1 MKSEIRKIIRFPVFW
16 VLIIASLILNCF
28 VVCQYS
34 FESRNIKIINEYVKT
49 GAVSK
54 NDDYGVCEQHEEGR
68 KSAYDTYYK
77 DFATSE
83 RTARTIKA
91 LVVKPDETTQKIIDK
106 NCKKAQQRVEEI
118 KADGEAMEEYY
129 VGDMF
134 SLHYNMYQAILILLL
149 LEILIITILI
159 TSYLMKYEENFAT
172 SQILYISKKGKGV
185 AKTKCLASVFIS
197 GGTAFGIELITYG
210 MFLIRVPQLWDFLNS
225 SVSSAMASEY
235 RSMFT
240 GTYPLITWIKM
251 SQQQYLLCVILL
263 SSLIAMFMSL
273 LTSAVSFVSKNAYI
287 NVLLTVLICF
297 AVFTFSIYINTP
309 TVFSYV
315 LVFNP
320 IMVIYLCF
328 DWFMES
334 STNIFNSYQGYET
347 LVMVI
352 YMIIMSGVTAILYN
366 RFRKKD
372 VY

>member
-16 VLIIASLILNCF
+16 VLIAASLILNCV

-34 FESRNIKIINEYVKT
+34 FESSNIKIINDYVKT
-49 GAVSK
+49 GEVSK
-54 NDDYGVCEQHEEGR
+54 EDKYGLCKEHEKSR

-77 DFATSE
+77 DFDASK
-83 RTARTIKA
+83 RTARTVNA
-91 LVVKPDETTQKIIDK
+91 LVVKPDKNTQRIIDK

-118 KADGEAMEEYY
+118 KTDGEAMEEYY
-129 VGDMF
+129 AGDMF
-134 SLHYNMYQAILILLL
+134 SLHYNMYQVTLILLL
-149 LEILIITILI
+149 LEILIIAILI
-159 TSYLMKYEENFAT
+159 TSYLMKYEESFAT

-185 AKTKCLASVFIS
+185 AKTKCLAGILIS
-197 GGTAFGIELITYG
+197 GGAALVLELLTYG
-210 MFLIRVPQLWDFLNS
+210 MFLIRVPQLWNFLNS

-251 SQQQYLLCVILL
+251 SQLQYLICVILL

-287 NVLLTVLICF
+287 NVLLTVLLCF
-297 AVFTFSIYINTP
+297 AVFTFSISTETP
-309 TVFSYV
+309 TVLNYV
-315 LVFNP
+315 IVFNP
-320 IMVIYLCF
+320 IIVIYLCF

-347 LVMVI
+347 LVMAV
-352 YMIIMSGVTAILYN
+352 YMVLMSGFTAILYN